1 MKKIQQ
7 VLASILGCLILLTG
21 CGQTAPTWQEQ
32 YDLGLRYLSEGNYE
46 EAIIAFTAA
55 IEIDPKQPLAYVGR
69 GNAYIGSGETSENL
83 TAALADYEKALEL
96 DETLADV
103 YVKLADIYI
112 SMQDRDAAIATLLRG
127 KEITGNEDILTKLD
141 ALNSRIDVLDRLIE
155 SFAHDDPNSTKEI
168 IRSDEFWKICVER
181 GTPMESKF
189 KMLAIYYVNPAD
201 SVGVYINATLD
212 KYEGAYGAECY
223 YGQWNEDMLEGE
235 GIVCI
240 YMGPVK
246 ETDYDHPHMNYE
258 NWTFTHTNFQ
268 EGLANG
274 YCERVHEGYAT
285 EMDGTV
291 KSYTQTVC
299 GNTSN
304 GLWNGTIS
312 DVRIYEDGEMLKQ
325 EGYVKNGMSDDNI
338 DNCDYDDVLNG
349 YRTHDPVSGM
359 GSFIIRV
366 DSEEN
371 SDIGGN
377 SNGFAVRVLEQDK
390 CLNLWR

>member
-1 MKKIQQ
+1 MKKVQQ

-201 SVGVYINATLD
+201 SVGVYIN
-212 KYEGAYGAECY
+212 
-223 YGQWNEDMLEGE
+223 
-235 GIVCI
+235 
-240 YMGPVK
+240 
-246 ETDYDHPHMNYE
+246 
-258 NWTFTHTNFQ
+258 
-268 EGLANG
+268 
-274 YCERVHEGYAT
+274 
-285 EMDGTV
+285 
-291 KSYTQTVC
+291 
-299 GNTSN
+299 
-304 GLWNGTIS
+304 
-312 DVRIYEDGEMLKQ
+312 
-325 EGYVKNGMSDDNI
+325 
-338 DNCDYDDVLNG
+338 
-349 YRTHDPVSGM
+349 
-359 GSFIIRV
+359 
-366 DSEEN
+366 
-371 SDIGGN
+371 DIG
-377 SNGFAVRVLEQDK
+377 SLVKQFWKKVKDTCVRSMATDCKEKVGSINHCFYPFCD
-390 CLNLWR
+390 